1 MSDQIY
7 IFWEPQDAALCGLHA
22 LNTLIQ
28 ETTFQPNDLADIAR
42 DLDDSERSLMSE
54 SSKVWGTSGN
64 VDESG
69 NFSIQV
75 LRAAVKRSH
84 NIELI
89 R

>member
-1 MSDQIY
+1 MSDIY

-54 SSKVWGTSGN
+54 SSKVWDKSGN

-84 NIELI
+84 NIDLI